1 MKKIEFVWE
10 NVGKKMIK
18 ILCPLRLGMFS
29 IQRKKLGQL
38 GSEIVFINSNA
49 ELIKTYI
56 FH

>member
-1 MKKIEFVWE
+1 
-10 NVGKKMIK
+10 VGKKMIK

-38 GSEIVFINSNA
+38 GSEFFFINSNA